1 MKKFLSGLTIA
12 FVGLN
17 LGLPA
22 FAQFGETDEIDR
34 EEALDTPTQQAI
46 ICDYRYKIGEVG
58 WERETASGTTRLEA
72 ENARSQRID
81 RLEEEAAE
89 QGEDLDVV
97 YSECRDP
104 YGRN

>member
-17 LGLPA
+17 LGIPA
-22 FAQFGETDEIDR
+22 FAQFGEMDEMDR

-58 WERETASGTTRLEA
+58 WERESASGTTSLEA
-72 ENARSQRID
+72 KDARDQRID

-89 QGEDLDVV
+89 QGQELEVV
-97 YSECRDP
+97 YTQCRDP

>member
-1 MKKFLSGLTIA
+1 MKNFLSGLTIA

-22 FAQFGETDEIDR
+22 FAQFGETEQM
-34 EEALDTPTQQAI
+34 EQQEALDSPTQQSI

-58 WERETASGTTRLEA
+58 WERESASGTTRLEA
-72 ENARSQRID
+72 KNARGQRID

-89 QGEDLDVV
+89 EGEDLEVV
-97 YSECRDP
+97 YTQCRDP
-104 YGRN
+104 YR